1 MRPHSRVIRPAM
13 FAWLLLV
20 LPILTPF
27 AGCGGSAGPPPA
39 IVTEP
44 APTVEIRP
52 RIGLA
57 LGGGGARGFAHI
69 GAMRV
74 LEQEKI
80 PIDIIVG
87 TSVGSLIGA
96 LYADQGRVMDAEL
109 SAPCR

>member
-1 MRPHSRVIRPAM
+1 MRRRSQLITKVV
-13 FAWLLLV
+13 FVFLV
-20 LPILTPF
+20 LATV
-27 AGCGGSAGPPPA
+27 AGCGGTAGPPP
-39 IVTEP
+39 IVTQP

-69 GAMRV
+69 GALRV

-96 LYADQGRVMDAEL
+96 FTPTRAG
-109 SAPCR
+109 SWTPS